1 MRISDWS
8 SDVCSSDLAATIMA
22 ATGETMTYGEL
33 DSLARRFAGL
43 LRRLGF
49 GPGDHLAMMIDNE
62 IMYHPVAWGAWYAG
76 LYFTPVSTRLT
87 ASEVAYLVED
97 SGSRIVIASPA
108 HEGLIAEI
116 NTGLPQVAHWIL
128 TGPGAGGTPSLR
140 VLIERS
146 EERRVGKEC
155 VSTCRSRWSPNH

>member
-1 MRISDWS
+1 
-8 SDVCSSDLAATIMA
+8 
-22 ATGETMTYGEL
+22 
-33 DSLARRFAGL
+33 
-43 LRRLGF
+43 
-49 GPGDHLAMMIDNE
+49 
-62 IMYHPVAWGAWYAG
+62 MYHPVAWGAWYAG

-116 NTGLPQVAHWIL
+116 KPGLPQVAHWIL

-140 VLIERS
+140 VLIEYEAELPAGPTDAVTADMRHS
-146 EERRVGKEC
+146 SGTTGRHTDINTRGGGK
-155 VSTCRSRWSPNH
+155 RAPPNPT